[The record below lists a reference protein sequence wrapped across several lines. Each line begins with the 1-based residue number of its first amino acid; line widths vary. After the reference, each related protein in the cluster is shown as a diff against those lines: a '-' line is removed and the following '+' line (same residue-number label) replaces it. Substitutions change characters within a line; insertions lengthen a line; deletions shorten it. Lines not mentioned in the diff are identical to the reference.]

1 MIKFGVAGNS
11 KSFYGEGYTQTLEA
25 GKWCKD
31 RGIDVFEY
39 SFGRGITLNEKT
51 AVAIGNRFKE
61 EGVELTVHAPYYIN
75 LANPD
80 PEMIQ
85 KSYGYILSSLK
96 KVKDFGGNRVVVH
109 PATQGKMVREDA
121 VKLMLENA
129 KGLVDVLDRE
139 GYLDGY
145 KVCFETMGKMAQLG
159 TPDEIIAVCN
169 LDARFYPCVDFGHIN
184 AREQGILKNATN
196 YNTLIQKMEDF
207 LPKHKVF
214 DMHVHFSKIEYGAK
228 GEIRHLTFADDKYGP
243 DFEPLMQIFH
253 DKGMS
258 PYVISE
264 SDGTQAEDTIT
275 MKKYFFSL

>member
-11 KSFYGEGYTQTLEA
+11 KSFYDEGYTQTLEA

>member
-11 KSFYGEGYTQTLEA
+11 KSFYDEGYTQTLEA

-96 KVKDFGGNRVVVH
+96 KVKILVAIGLLFILQLKEKWC
-109 PATQGKMVREDA
+109 AKM
-121 VKLMLENA
+121 
-129 KGLVDVLDRE
+129 
-139 GYLDGY
+139 
-145 KVCFETMGKMAQLG
+145 Q
-159 TPDEIIAVCN
+159 
-169 LDARFYPCVDFGHIN
+169 
-184 AREQGILKNATN
+184 
-196 YNTLIQKMEDF
+196 
-207 LPKHKVF
+207 
-214 DMHVHFSKIEYGAK
+214 
-228 GEIRHLTFADDKYGP
+228 
-243 DFEPLMQIFH
+243 
-253 DKGMS
+253 
-258 PYVISE
+258 
-264 SDGTQAEDTIT
+264 
-275 MKKYFFSL
+275 